1 MKVAWKVR
9 AEGQEPDPEV
19 EKAIE
24 AAARV
29 AVVVDQA
36 TAHVPLGTRVVAFA
50 GLLGIAAARADAA
63 LEPVLDL
70 IRSFYQEERE
80 RITRRGH

>member
-1 MKVAWKVR
+1 MRWEIEPSTEK
-9 AEGQEPDPEV
+9 PDPEL

>member
-1 MKVAWKVR
+1 MDWKIQP
-9 AEGQEPDPEV
+9 EGREPDPEL

-29 AVVVDQA
+29 AAAVDQA

-50 GLLGIAAARADAA
+50 GILGIVTARADAA

-70 IRSFYQEERE
+70 VRDFYAQERE
-80 RITRRGH
+80 RIANRGH